1 MPAAGS
7 PRRGQVDAGTVVLSP
22 VGPHCSEVRVSFS
35 LRQRDGREAG
45 HPALGV
51 VCPGCG
57 ARVGK
62 ACVSTVP
69 ALGVGAVGAPIEG
82 VHAER
87 VAAAREEGV
96 A

>member
-1 MPAAGS
+1 
-7 PRRGQVDAGTVVLSP
+7 
-22 VGPHCSEVRVSFS
+22 VRVSFS
-35 LRQRDGREAG
+35 LRQGRDSREAG

-62 ACVSTVP
+62 PCVSTIP
-69 ALGVGAVGAPIEG
+69 TLGVGAIGAPIEG

-87 VAAAREEGV
+87 IASAREEGL

>member
-1 MPAAGS
+1 M
-7 PRRGQVDAGTVVLSP
+7 
-22 VGPHCSEVRVSFS
+22 SFL
-35 LRQRDGREAG
+35 LRQGRDSREAG
-45 HPALGV
+45 HPALGA

-62 ACVSTVP
+62 PCVATVP

-87 VAAAREEGV
+87 VAAAREAGV